1 MQEPLNTALLVLIVG
16 MLTVFT
22 VLFLVVQTGRLLI
35 YLVNTY
41 APAPKVIKKKPR
53 TRIMSEPQF
62 SSSKIAAIITAVEI
76 ATQGKG
82 SVTAI
87 TRVNDE

>member
-1 MQEPLNTALLVLIVG
+1 MQEPLNTALLVLVVG

-41 APAPKVIKKKPR
+41 GSAPRVIQKKQPR
-53 TRIMSEPQF
+53 STSMPQPEF
-62 SSSKIAAIITAVEI
+62 SSSKIAAIVTAVEI

-82 SVTAI
+82 SVTQI
-87 TRVNDE
+87 TKVK

>member
-1 MQEPLNTALLVLIVG
+1 MQEQLNTALLVLVVG

-35 YLVNTY
+35 YMVNTY
-41 APAPKVIKKKPR
+41 APVPKVIKKKQSRKAIIP
-53 TRIMSEPQF
+53 EPQF

-82 SVTAI
+82 SVTSIAK
-87 TRVNDE
+87 VNE